1 MILATTPTDAEK
13 YPWSDL
19 AAIYAQRWDI
29 ELCLRARFVG
39 GTGSVGSRDFRLFAG
54 NNPCINTGLPGNS
67 RLDPDGT
74 RNDMGAY
81 GGPGAQRFYTSP
93 NDGPFIRNV
102 TVRQVLVPEGATFTI
117 DATGAVRGLSVGFQ
131 CSNRLDKRS
140 GFGWNH
146 GRCGLQPVAG
156 RPVHRSGDFRRS
168 RDCPRGRP
176 GRRRA
181 PQHGWR
187 DRGCGQSRWA
197 GINGSG

>member
-1 MILATTPTDAEK
+1 MGAEEWVALAEEIEIRLIRFHYEEREGKKLRMILATTPTDAEK

-93 NDGPFIRNV
+93 NDG
-102 TVRQVLVPEGATFTI
+102 
-117 DATGAVRGLSVGFQ
+117 
-131 CSNRLDKRS
+131 RS
-140 GFGWNH
+140 SGMSPSAKFSF
-146 GRCGLQPVAG
+146 LKG
-156 RPVHRSGDFRRS
+156 RPSPSMRREPS
-168 RDCPRGRP
+168 
-176 GRRRA
+176 A
-181 PQHGWR
+181 
-187 DRGCGQSRWA
+187 A
-197 GINGSG
+197 